1 MGTDRIHHAFWS
13 YMDAA
18 HRNYEAGHS
27 FEHVIREYY
36 QFVDAEI
43 GRVLELLD
51 KDTTVL
57 IVSDHG
63 AKRMDGGICLNDWL
77 IREGYLHLK
86 TPPDG
91 ITPFSKANIDWTRTV
106 AWGDGGYY
114 GRIFIN
120 LKGREPGGI
129 VLAADHER
137 LLCELKEKIEQIPDD
152 QGRPMGTKVYRPVDL
167 YPRVENVAPDLF
179 VYFGNLHWR
188 SIGTVGNPAIHTFE
202 NDTGPDDAN
211 HGQQGMFIAAPSPGV
226 SLDVMRGEELIG
238 ASLLDIAPTILEIL
252 GHSVPADMEG
262 RSLCIRAEEA
272 VAASVSCSYEV
283 GVYQ

>member
-1 MGTDRIHHAFWS
+1 
-13 YMDAA
+13 
-18 HRNYEAGHS
+18 
-27 FEHVIREYY
+27 
-36 QFVDAEI
+36 
-43 GRVLELLD
+43 
-51 KDTTVL
+51 
-57 IVSDHG
+57 
-63 AKRMDGGICLNDWL
+63 
-77 IREGYLHLK
+77 
-86 TPPDG
+86 
-91 ITPFSKANIDWTRTV
+91 
-106 AWGDGGYY
+106 
-114 GRIFIN
+114 
-120 LKGREPGGI
+120 
-129 VLAADHER
+129 
-137 LLCELKEKIEQIPDD
+137 
-152 QGRPMGTKVYRPVDL
+152 MGTKVYRPVDL